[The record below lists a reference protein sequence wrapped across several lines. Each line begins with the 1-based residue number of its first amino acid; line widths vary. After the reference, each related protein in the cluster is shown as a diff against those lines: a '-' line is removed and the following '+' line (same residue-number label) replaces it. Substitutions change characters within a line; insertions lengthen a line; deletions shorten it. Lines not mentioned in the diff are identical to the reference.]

1 MFTVQFTVG
10 EKPDQQ
16 GLIFVWSLNSIA
28 EPYHPSN
35 DKFATIGLSVT
46 TAVPKGEGY
55 DSDKE
60 DNIGARV
67 VN

>member
-28 EPYHPSN
+28 EPYHPSD
-35 DKFATIGLSVT
+35 DKLAAIGLLVT
-46 TAVPKGEGY
+46 TSVPKDEGY

-60 DNIGARV
+60 DNIGTRV